1 MTGCHQRQNLSA
13 LVFLINS
20 TTKVNLIPFIF
31 DCDYDLCLL
40 NLTNMP
46 AFYFDILKAQT
57 EVQRQCKAGLYQNN
71 IRSVIWWN
79 NW

>member
-1 MTGCHQRQNLSA
+1 M
-13 LVFLINS
+13 INS

-57 EVQRQCKAGLYQNN
+57 EVQRQCTKITLEVLSGGITGEILL
-71 IRSVIWWN
+71 
-79 NW
+79 